1 MLATKSKV
9 SKSKYKVLSVR
20 DGILRISFNPEAL
33 TKNENKK
40 IAYSSKK
47 NRVVVQG
54 EFLEVFPND
63 DLSSSEKYLAKVFS
77 IKEDVIEAVL
87 LADDRPVKEQF
98 LARLTGTTGKVRV
111 GFELL
116 GRTVDALGSLLDR
129 FASSSKSKKFDF
141 KRFKRFFVITDHYN
155 LNARINYKRKRKYF
169 SINGFLKTGRYSPF
183 NYMDSYLKIFER
195 TFTNE
200 FVSYLNSPYSRAQII
215 HIINAA
221 ISSKRVLH
229 YNSVFA
235 AKMSLFKFYKQYY
248 KNLASELMFLS
259 SKGFSGL
266 LNINALPESTLVDVR
281 LESENALLLQSNFY
295 SQFLSNSSFGSFQ
308 DSFFSILTQ
317 FDFNEKVWYVLSEML
332 HFLTLNPAEAVNSE
346 TKYEQFLDVRDF
358 LFAENFTTT
367 GSVEKLFSN
376 LSVAAVEFV
385 KFTKPTFV
393 LGEFERMLSDV
404 FKNSNS
410 NSASDKSKKA
420 LLSNITYFSLRHGAD
435 AFCTAQ
441 LIASV
446 YLALY
451 YLIERPAPGIIS
463 RQSVKEAMETG
474 LKAVDSMIPIGKGQR
489 ELIVGD
495 RQTGK
500 TAVAIDTIINQANK
514 AVNTLSFDK
523 NSSFIFS
530 TEIDVEIS
538 GDISSFVSENSSV
551 LSNNVLSEKVKSL
564 SNFKNLTF
572 IKQVK
577 RRFYKM
583 DISSLIISDLLLM
596 FAFYNRRILSRAYK
610 LFPKFY
616 SFLKFNPVFSKFFFH
631 KFGEFEFVLCF
642 FSTFSRIPL
651 YRIVLKQNKPKISK
665 KLRVSTLK
673 SFSKA
678 GSCLKFASII
688 ISSHAQIVCRFLY
701 VRSRQLYNHLL
712 ISRFMVG
719 QKLIGDLNLLR
730 REEQKILG
738 SKNPLPIRYLKSYLH
753 GPRLKKFTI
762 KNSVNFLSKLQRF
775 SLAEKKSRLEFIV
788 LFLKKEL
795 NIKSSNRR
803 FRKFYTGLLAKMR
816 EIKRLFLILKSKRNF
831 RNVIG
836 YNTASIISN
845 IDILSDSKQARKN
858 TSRDKYYAFEKRFY
872 RHLSIYVRNFF
883 SSKKFTDFLDFNSN
897 ILFSII
903 NFLSGSSESLFKNFN
918 KILVSSKSFLQINFL
933 KKIAKSSKKDVF
945 SFLFT
950 FYYTLENDAV
960 AAAISLV
967 FSKLNSVKL
976 LDLFSFKTK
985 SFVNK
990 NQNSNK
996 EEILSSSLSLKNEP
1010 VAIFEDEPLYCIYV
1024 AIGQKKSTVKQIVKT
1039 LERFNVLKYT
1049 VIVAAFASDSASMQY
1064 LAPYSGCAI
1073 AEFFRD
1079 NGKHSLIIYDDLSKH
1094 AIAYRQMSLLLRRP
1108 PGREAYPGDI
1118 FYLHSRLLER
1128 AAKLNK
1134 HSYGGGSL
1142 TALPIV
1148 ETQSGDVSAYIPTNV
1163 ISITDGQVYLETE
1176 LFNRGIRPAINVGLS
1191 VSRVGSAAQSSTM
1204 KNIAGKLKLTLAQ
1217 YREMAAFAKFG
1228 SDLDESTQ
1236 RLLNQG
1242 SKLTEL
1248 LKQLQY
1254 SPLSIEKQIVSIFAG
1269 VNGYLDSVDI
1279 SQINAYERGVFMF
1292 MDLNSYWG
1300 NLITNLKALYD
1311 LPDISKDQ
1319 KLAIIDSFIQS
1330 FEDFL
1335 ALRSSK
1341 IFHDNVESE
1350 NIDFLDYYFLKD
1362 LV

>member
-1 MLATKSKV
+1 MLALKSKI
-9 SKSKYKVLSVR
+9 SKSRYKVLSVR

-47 NRVVVQG
+47 SRVVVQG

-129 FASSSKSKKFDF
+129 FTSDAKSKKFDF
-141 KRFKRFFVITDHYN
+141 KRFRRFFVITDHYN
-155 LNARINYKRKRKYF
+155 LNAKVNYKRKKKYF
-169 SINGFLKTGRYSPF
+169 SINGFLKTRRYSPF
-183 NYMDSYLKIFER
+183 NYIDNYSKIFER
-195 TFTNE
+195 TFTNQ

-215 HIINAA
+215 HVINSA
-221 ISSKRVLH
+221 ISSKRIQH

-235 AKMSLFKFYKQYY
+235 ARLSLFKLYKQYY
-248 KNLASELMFLS
+248 KNLSNELLFLS
-259 SKGFSGL
+259 SKGFSSL
-266 LNINALPESTLVDVR
+266 LSSNSLSESGLVDAR
-281 LESENALLLQSNFY
+281 LESENALLSYSTLY
-295 SQFLSNSSFGSFQ
+295 SQFLNNSNFTDSQ

-317 FDFNEKVWYVLSEML
+317 FDFNEKVWYTLSEML
-332 HFLTLNPAEAVNSE
+332 YFLTLSPVDSINSE
-346 TKYEQFLDVRDF
+346 TRYEQFSDVRDI
-358 LFAENFTTT
+358 LFN
-367 GSVEKLFSN
+367 EKFSTSNAIEKIFSN
-376 LSVAAVEFV
+376 LSVAAAEFV

-393 LGEFERMLSDV
+393 LSEFEKVLGDI
-404 FKNSNS
+404 FKTSNLA
-410 NSASDKSKKA
+410 NDKSKKA

-514 AVNTLSFDK
+514 VVSTLSFDK
-523 NSSFIFS
+523 TF
-530 TEIDVEIS
+530 
-538 GDISSFVSENSSV
+538 SFVSSNELDFEISSDISNFVSQNSSSV
-551 LSNNVLSEKVKSL
+551 SNNNILSEKVRSL
-564 SNFKNLTF
+564 SNLKNLTF

-577 RRFYKM
+577 RRFYRM
-583 DISSLIISDLLLM
+583 DISSFIASDLLLM
-596 FAFYNRRILSRAYK
+596 FAFYNRRILSRSYK

-616 SFLKFNPVFSKFFFH
+616 SFLKFNPVFSRFFFH

-665 KLRVSTLK
+665 KSRVSTLK
-673 SFSKA
+673 SFLKA
-678 GSCLKFASII
+678 GSCLKFASTII
-688 ISSHAQIVCRFLY
+688 ASHAQVVGKFLY

-719 QKLIGDLNLLR
+719 QKLVGDLNLLR
-730 REEQKILG
+730 QEEQKTLG
-738 SKNPLPIRYLKSYLH
+738 SKNPSPMRYLKSYLH
-753 GPRLKKFTI
+753 GPRLKKFTM
-762 KNSVNFLSKLQRF
+762 KNSINFLAKLQRF
-775 SLAEKKSRLEFIV
+775 SLAEKKSRLEFAV
-788 LFLKKEL
+788 LFLRKTF

-803 FRKFYTGLLAKMR
+803 FRKFYTGLLTKMK

-831 RNVIG
+831 RNIIG

-845 IDILSDSKQARKN
+845 IDILVDSKFARKN

-883 SSKKFTDFLDFNSN
+883 SSKKFNNFVDTNSN
-897 ILFSII
+897 LLFAIV
-903 NFLSGSSESLFKNFN
+903 NFLSGSSDSLLNNFN
-918 KILVSSKSFLQINFL
+918 KILGGSKSFLHVNFL
-933 KKIAKSSKKDVF
+933 KKIAKQSKKDLF

-950 FYYTLENDAV
+950 FYYTLENDV
-960 AAAISLV
+960 AADSVSFV
-967 FSKLNSVKL
+967 FNKLSSTKL
-976 LDLFSFKTK
+976 IDLFNFKNK

-990 NQNSNK
+990 NQTINK
-996 EEILSSSLSLKNEP
+996 EEVLSSSLNIKSEP

-1254 SPLSIEKQIVSIFAG
+1254 NPLSIEKQIISIFAG

-1279 SQINAYERGVFMF
+1279 SQINAYERGVFVF
-1292 MDLNSYWG
+1292 MDLSSYWT

-1341 IFHDNVESE
+1341 NFHDNAESD
-1350 NIDFLDYYFLKD
+1350 NVDFLDYYFLKD

>member
-1 MLATKSKV
+1 MLASKSKFSK

-20 DGILRISFNPEAL
+20 DGILRISFNPETL
-33 TKNENKK
+33 SKNENKK
-40 IAYSSKK
+40 IVSSSKK

-63 DLSSSEKYLAKVFS
+63 SLSSSEKYLAKVFS

-129 FASSSKSKKFDF
+129 FASSSKLKKFDF

-155 LNARINYKRKRKYF
+155 LNARVNYKRKKKYF

-183 NYMDSYLKIFER
+183 NYMNSYSRIFEK
-195 TFTNE
+195 TFTNQ
-200 FVSYLNSPYSRAQII
+200 FVSYINSSYSRTQII
-215 HIINAA
+215 HVINAA
-221 ISSKRVLH
+221 ISSKRILH
-229 YNSVFA
+229 YNSLFA
-235 AKMSLFKFYKQYY
+235 ARLSLFRLYKQYY
-248 KNLASELMFLS
+248 KNLSNEVIFLS
-259 SKGFSGL
+259 SKGFPSL
-266 LNINALPESTLVDVR
+266 LNVNVLPESILADAR
-281 LESENALLLQSNFY
+281 LESENSLLSYSALY
-295 SQFLSNSSFGSFQ
+295 SQFSDNSNLGGLQ
-308 DSFFSILTQ
+308 DSFFSVLTQ
-317 FDFNEKVWYVLSEML
+317 FDFNEKVWYVLSEIL
-332 HFLTLNPAEAVNSE
+332 HFLTLNPVESVNSE
-346 TKYEQFLDVRDF
+346 VKYEQFLDVRDL
-358 LFAENFTTT
+358 LFVENIAKTDAID
-367 GSVEKLFSN
+367 KLFSN
-376 LSVAAVEFV
+376 LSVSAAEFV

-393 LGEFERMLSDV
+393 LSEFERILADI
-404 FKNSNS
+404 FRTSNVT
-410 NSASDKSKKA
+410 NDKSKKA
-420 LLSNITYFSLRHGAD
+420 LLSNITYFSLKHGAD

-514 AVNTLSFDK
+514 ASNFLPFDK
-523 NSSFIFS
+523 SF
-530 TEIDVEIS
+530 
-538 GDISSFVSENSSV
+538 SFVSLNETDIEISSDISNFVSQNSSV
-551 LSNNVLSEKVKSL
+551 FSSVALSEKIKSL
-564 SNFKNLTF
+564 SNLKNLTF

-583 DISSLIISDLLLM
+583 DISSFIISDLLLM
-596 FAFYNRRILSRAYK
+596 FAFYNRRILSRSYK

-616 SFLKFNPVFSKFFFH
+616 SFLKFNPVFSRFFFH

-665 KLRVSTLK
+665 RSRISSLK
-673 SFSKA
+673 SFLKV
-678 GSCLKFASII
+678 GSCLRFASVII
-688 ISSHAQIVCRFLY
+688 ASNVQTICKFLY

-719 QKLIGDLNLLR
+719 QKLVGDLNLLR
-730 REEQKILG
+730 REEQRVLG
-738 SKNPLPIRYLKSYLH
+738 SKNPSPMRYLKSYLH
-753 GPRLKKFTI
+753 GPRLKKFSMR
-762 KNSVNFLSKLQRF
+762 NSVNFLSKLQKF
-775 SLAEKKSRLEFIV
+775 ALAEKKSRLEFIA
-788 LFLKKEL
+788 LFLKKAF

-803 FRKFYTGLLAKMR
+803 FRKFYTGLLTKMR
-816 EIKRLFLILKSKRNF
+816 EFKRLFLVLKYKRNF

-845 IDILSDSKQARKN
+845 IDILVDSKQARKN
-858 TSRDKYYAFEKRFY
+858 TARDKYYAFEKRFY
-872 RHLSIYVRNFF
+872 RHLSVYVRNFF
-883 SSKKFTDFLDFNSN
+883 SYKKSVNFIDSSSN

-903 NFLSGSSESLFKNFN
+903 NFLSGSSDSLFSNFN
-918 KILVSSKSFLQINFL
+918 KVLNGSKSFLQINFL
-933 KKIAKSSKKDVF
+933 KKITKPSKKDLL
-945 SFLFT
+945 SLLFT
-950 FYYTLENDAV
+950 FYYTLENDSV
-960 AAAISLV
+960 ADVISLV
-967 FSKLNSVKL
+967 FNKLNNTKL
-976 LDLFSFKTK
+976 IDLFNFKNK
-985 SFVNK
+985 SFINK
-990 NQNSNK
+990 NRTVLK
-996 EEILSSSLSLKNEP
+996 EEVLSSSLSLKNEP
-1010 VAIFEDEPLYCIYV
+1010 VVVFEDEPLYCIYV

-1134 HSYGGGSL
+1134 NSYGGGSL

-1254 SPLSIEKQIVSIFAG
+1254 NPLSIEKQIISIFAG

-1319 KLAIIDSFIQS
+1319 KLAIIDSFIQN

-1341 IFHDNVESE
+1341 NFHDNTESE
-1350 NIDFLDYYFLKD
+1350 NVDFLDYYFLKD